1 MSVICIGDLHS
12 ISNRQYLTRVFPVC
26 ETSDMEY
33 EDFENHFSKQS
44 QDIYMTNLSISQIHP
59 LLQFI
64 SLTSFE
70 HPPYAK
76 DWIQHCC
83 ALWELTHD
91 HE

>member
-1 MSVICIGDLHS
+1 
-12 ISNRQYLTRVFPVC
+12 
-26 ETSDMEY
+26 
-33 EDFENHFSKQS
+33 
-44 QDIYMTNLSISQIHP
+44 MTNLSISQIHP

-83 ALWELTHD
+83 GLWELTHD